1 MQIRGFVACVLL
13 IVVAGCGGEAPPTA
27 GQERALPPPPPPV
40 AAATD
45 DAVDDTAVVTAS
57 DGDTANVGSRKKA
70 EVGLGRKSQNI
81 KGSGYLPTL
90 ARTPHRVKESLNL
103 SQATQALNFYKAMNE
118 GRGPKTHEEYMKKVI
133 KENDLK
139 LPKLPEG
146 QRYRYDPD
154 TEELMV
160 EELVDGP

>member
-57 DGDTANVGSRKKA
+57 DGDTANVGSRKRPRWA
-70 EVGLGRKSQNI
+70 LAGNRKTS
-81 KGSGYLPTL
+81 KG
-90 ARTPHRVKESLNL
+90 A
-103 SQATQALNFYKAMNE
+103 ATCPRWRE
-118 GRGPKTHEEYMKKVI
+118 RH
-133 KENDLK
+133 
-139 LPKLPEG
+139 
-146 QRYRYDPD
+146 
-154 TEELMV
+154 TE
-160 EELVDGP
+160 